1 MSLHREDELNRQ
13 ILNKQR
19 KITGLE
25 RKVVEL
31 ERKVK
36 SLKAANKKT
45 AESEN
50 KRYEALFVTYIK
62 VCERNVDMEE
72 KINDLYNELTRQM
85 RLHEAQK

>member
-19 KITGLE
+19 KITG
-25 RKVVEL
+25 L